1 MNLEKAIREVFE
13 NFSWGAETVKP
24 TRWQGLDVTT
34 QPAALMKEDLHVTM
48 QASLDH
54 GQLVKVPADLSYY
67 QEAIAPNL
75 PWADKHFEERVCGT
89 PINPGTEWANWP
101 FGVNAEKALDQTGRF
116 NHNYME
122 RYWPRNADFLKAPT
136 TSVESWR
143 HEYVEG
149 QKRATVDYSR
159 HPLMGI
165 RHEYGDLGGLVRDL
179 AAEPD
184 TRQAYLPVW
193 FPEDTGDAHKG
204 RKPCTLGYH
213 FIMRNGKLDVT
224 YYMRSCDL
232 ANHFRDDVYLTV
244 RLLLWVLDQC
254 RIQNA
259 PAWRDVVPGKF
270 TMHITSLHMFVNDF
284 RKIYGEDE

>member
-1 MNLEKAIREVFE
+1 MNLEKAIRDVFE
-13 NFSWGAETVKP
+13 NFNWGASTFRP

-34 QPAALMKEDLHVTM
+34 QPAALMREDLHVTM
-48 QASLDH
+48 QAELSGWSGEDLAYYASA
-54 GQLVKVPADLSYY
+54 VK
-67 QEAIAPNL
+67 PNL
-75 PWADKHFEERVCGT
+75 PWADNHFEERVCGY

-101 FGVNAEKALDQTGRF
+101 FGVNAEKALDMHGQF

-122 RYWPRNADFLKAPT
+122 RYWPVRAGKAPAHPT
-136 TSVESWR
+136 RDVKEFFDLAR
-143 HEYVEG
+143 HALLLDDTN
-149 QKRATVDYSR
+149 R
-159 HPLMGI
+159 GI

-179 AAEPD
+179 ASEPD

>member
-13 NFSWGAETVKP
+13 NFSWGATTFRP

-48 QASLDH
+48 QAEIPGEDIF
-54 GQLVKVPADLSYY
+54 VYANMIK
-67 QEAIAPNL
+67 PNL
-75 PWADKHFEERVCGT
+75 PWAEDHFQERVCGY

-101 FGVNAEKALDQTGRF
+101 FGVNAEKSLDVRGMF

-122 RYWPRNADFLKAPT
+122 RYWPVYAGESSNTPTRNAEDWKRQMTCGYAP
-136 TSVESWR
+136 VAGLR
-143 HEYVEG
+143 Y
-149 QKRATVDYSR
+149 D
-159 HPLMGI
+159 
-165 RHEYGDLGGLVRDL
+165 YGDLGGLVRDL

-244 RLLLWVLDQC
+244 RLLLWVLEQC

-259 PAWRDVVPGKF
+259 PVWRDVVPGKF
-270 TMHITSLHMFVNDF
+270 TMHITSLHMFINDF